1 MCIDETAGSKKRV
14 GVHQDISLQ
23 FLQST
28 TKIMDVPAVY
38 ILYVL
43 ILYSRVPTSLL
54 AIKMIK

>member
-14 GVHQDISLQ
+14 GVHQDISLP